1 MSQIAMDQLL
11 DGVAQLETTDLEKFA
26 EQVNFLLARRKMP
39 SLSALEVELLQKIN
53 QGLPADTQ
61 RRYDEL
67 RAKLHTETITPYEH
81 QEFLALVDIIEQTD
95 ADRLQHLIKLSGL
108 RQVTLLDLM
117 HQLGIQTPPVH
128 A

>member
-1 MSQIAMDQLL
+1 MSQIAVDQLL
-11 DGVAQLETTDLEKFA
+11 DRVAQLETTDLEKFT
-26 EQVNFLLARRKMP
+26 EQVNFLLARRKTP
-39 SLSALEVELLQKIN
+39 SLSAPEAELLQKIN

-67 RAKLHTETITPYEH
+67 RAKLHAETITPAEH

-108 RQVTLLDLM
+108 RQVTLPDLM
-117 HQLGIQTPPVH
+117 HQLGIQPPPVH